1 MISGPALKQNFP
13 NPLNP
18 DTWIP
23 YQLVEASDVT
33 ILIHSVSGQ
42 LVRMLALGKQPA
54 GFYITRDKAAYW
66 DGRDESGEKAASGL
80 YFYTIRAGRFTATRK
95 MILAK

>member
-1 MISGPALKQNFP
+1 
-13 NPLNP
+13 
-18 DTWIP
+18 
-23 YQLVEASDVT
+23 LVEASDVT

-42 LVRMLALGKQPA
+42 LIRTLALGKQPA
-54 GFYITRDKAAYW
+54 GFYTTRDKAAYW

-80 YFYTIRAGRFTATRK
+80 YFYTIRAGKFAATRK